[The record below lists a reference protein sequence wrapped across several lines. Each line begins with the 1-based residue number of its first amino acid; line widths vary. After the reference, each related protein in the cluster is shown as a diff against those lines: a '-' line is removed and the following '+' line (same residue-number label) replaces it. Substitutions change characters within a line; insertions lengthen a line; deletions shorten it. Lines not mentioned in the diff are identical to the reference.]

1 MSYFIAK
8 FIFYGGFY
16 AIVDIDSIC
25 VEFMYSFG
33 IIAYFV
39 EKNSQHGYGAENIC
53 FGT

>member
-25 VEFMYSFG
+25 VEFLYPCCVVV
-33 IIAYFV
+33 YFV
-39 EKNSQHGYGAENIC
+39 EKNAQYGYGAENIC